1 MPVDP
6 TGSSQ
11 LVSELRQRAR
21 TVDLLVLAV
30 VPIILG
36 GVFLTPT
43 ALRRR
48 FLFEYTDP
56 ALPAAFI
63 SALVHLDGTHLL
75 VNVVTYGLVVP
86 VVFALELLGGN
97 RARFYRTFLVFVT
110 LFPLVLSYSNLAAP
124 RPAVGYGFSGV
135 VMAFAGYLPFAL
147 AAFAETRLDIGS
159 GPSLAPVLFFPT
171 LGLVCVLSLR
181 PVIPHN
187 TTVLAWAGGL
197 VVVTLLSTLLFA
209 TAAYEEGAV
218 SRHRLSRALG
228 LGGYCDLALV
238 GLVLVATLPFVAFPA
253 EPGFLGGTANLYVHL
268 LGYALGFTAVY
279 SYSEIQSRYPLD
291 ASDTEA
297 YPY

>member
-6 TGSSQ
+6 IGSSQ
-11 LVSELRQRAR
+11 LVSELRQRVR
-21 TVDLLVLAV
+21 TVDLLVLAA
-30 VPIILG
+30 VPIVLV

-86 VVFALELLGGN
+86 VVFVLELLGGN

-110 LFPLVLSYSNLAAP
+110 LVPLVLSYSNLAAP

-147 AAFAETRLDIGS
+147 AAFAETRLEIGS
-159 GPSLAPVLFFPT
+159 KSSLAPVLFFPT

-181 PVIPHN
+181 PVILRN
-187 TTVLAWAGGL
+187 TTVLVGAGGL

-209 TAAYEEGAV
+209 VSAYEGGAV
-218 SRHRLSRALG
+218 SRHRLSRALS

-253 EPGFLGGTANLYVHL
+253 EPGSLEGTANLYVHL
-268 LGYALGFTAVY
+268 FGYALGFTAIY
-279 SYSEIQSRYPLD
+279 SYSEIQSRHSPE
-291 ASDTEA
+291 ASGTGA
-297 YPY
+297 HSH